1 MTDGELK
8 FPHWQAPLQ
17 DLILEFDPVK
27 LQEKKSARSKPCSS
41 RASSNAITEPTI
53 VTRKLPCKTPC
64 RSYAS

>member
-41 RASSNAITEPTI
+41 RASSNAITEN
-53 VTRKLPCKTPC
+53 RQ
-64 RSYAS
+64 S